1 MPFPAPDTLAAP
13 GQSASATSRRAD
25 TPPLVLTELNF
36 LQVIDCVPEDGV
48 PQEVMTFGTVREP
61 CPKCQQG
68 GLKLILRQSSV
79 RVAHLFC
86 ADCATCYDAQYPDGA
101 PALTI

>member
-1 MPFPAPDTLAAP
+1 MPFPSPDSLAA
-13 GQSASATSRRAD
+13 GDQSASSVRHRAD

-36 LQVIDCVPEDGV
+36 LQVVDFIPENGE
-48 PQEVMTFGTVREP
+48 PQEVMTFGTMREP

-79 RVAHLFC
+79 RIAHLFC
-86 ADCATCYDAQYPDGA
+86 ADCTTCYDAQYPDGVS
-101 PALTI
+101 ALTI